1 MSIGTAGA
9 ILTVDLG
16 AVRRNY
22 RAVRAAFGGAEVAGV
37 VKANAYGL
45 GIDALAPALAHEGCR
60 TFFVATAAEAFELRA
75 LLPDA
80 AIHVFDGIQ
89 PGEEA
94 DFAEQRILPVLNS
107 LQQIELWRALALA
120 KGRRLPADLHLDTG
134 MSRLGLDTAEQKR
147 LLARPDHLKGIELDA
162 VISHL
167 AVAEDPSNPMNEAQ
181 RMAFA
186 GIAGG
191 LPGRRLS
198 LANSSGVFLGAAF
211 HFDLARVGVAL
222 YGANPTPGAP
232 SPVAQVIRLQGR
244 ILQVRSVDAARSV
257 GYGATHRVSRPSRIA
272 TVALGYA
279 DGYPLAM
286 SNLGTAFL
294 DNHEIPVVGRVSMD
308 LTTVDVTDLPE
319 GLAAPGRLVD
329 FIGADNSIDAVAA
342 RAKTIPYTILTGLGR
357 RLHRIYL
364 DEDR

>member
-1 MSIGTAGA
+1 MSTGTAGA

-22 RAVRAAFGGAEVAGV
+22 RAMRAAFSGAEVAGV

-45 GIDALAPALAHEGCR
+45 GIGAVAPALAREGCR
-60 TFFVATAAEAFELRA
+60 TFFVATAAEAFKLRG
-75 LLPDA
+75 LLPNA
-80 AIHVFDGIQ
+80 AIHVFDGIG

-94 DFAEQRILPVLNS
+94 DFAEHRIVPVLNS
-107 LQQIELWRALALA
+107 LPQVETWRAYAHA
-120 KGRRLPADLHLDTG
+120 KERSMPADLHLDTG
-134 MSRLGLDTAEQKR
+134 MSRLGLDAVEQSR
-147 LLARPDHLKGIELDA
+147 LQANPDRLEGIELDA

-167 AVAEDPSNPMNEAQ
+167 AVADDPAHPMNEAQ
-181 RMAFA
+181 RAAFA
-186 GIAGG
+186 AISGG
-191 LPGRRLS
+191 LPGRRRS
-198 LANSSGVFLGAAF
+198 LANSSGVFLGTAF

-244 ILQVRSVDAARSV
+244 ILQVRSVDAARTV
-257 GYGATHRVSRPSRIA
+257 GYGATHRISRPSRIA

-286 SNLGTAFL
+286 SNHGTAFL

-329 FIGADNSIDAVAA
+329 FMGPNVSVDAVAE

-357 RLHRIYL
+357 RPYRIYL
-364 DEDR
+364 DED